1 MQFKEDTLS
10 YYLGLLQDGMSPSKV
25 LSKAYESG
33 ISSSDLTR
41 LEKACG
47 L

>member
-25 LSKAYESG
+25 LAKAYESG
-33 ISSSDLTR
+33 MSSSDLSR
-41 LEKACG
+41 LEKECG